1 MWYKYL
7 EQVSC
12 EKVSHERGVQRK
24 MITTVKKIIIVAP
37 VYNEEANIGEF
48 VHRLALVRE
57 PASVVGLLIVDD
69 GSSDQSVTRIEEL
82 AGSTNFPILLVRLS
96 RNFGHQNAVLAGI
109 ERACI
114 WAAEEGVEWIGLID
128 ADLQDRP
135 EHFANLAQEAD
146 GCDVVYA
153 VRKKR
158 RDGLLM
164 KLMAPMFYRILSQ
177 GAPFFIPDD
186 AGTFC
191 LMRLPV
197 VVTITKSSDNDPY
210 FPGLRAWVGF
220 RQKGVPVERDQRLA
234 GKSRVGTMGLFSLAL
249 RAMLLYSNFPYKIII
264 FSGGIIFAGSLLVSA
279 VLVVMRLMGIITI
292 PGATTIVVLQVMTLG
307 IQLVFLGLMSHMI
320 NRVKENTSRQRSWI
334 VMEERTY

>member
-1 MWYKYL
+1 M
-7 EQVSC
+7 VSFTN
-12 EKVSHERGVQRK
+12 VTHASGVEGK
-24 MITTVKKIIIVAP
+24 MITAVKKIIVVAP

-48 VHRLALVRE
+48 VRRLALVRE

-82 AGSTNFPILLVRLS
+82 AGSTDFPIRLVRLS

-114 WAAEEGVEWIGLID
+114 WAAEERVEWIGLTD

-164 KLMAPMFYRILSQ
+164 KLMAPIFYRILSQ

-197 VVTITKSSDNDPY
+197 AVTIARSSDNDPY
-210 FPGLRAWVGF
+210 FPGLRAWAGF

-234 GKSRVGTMGLFSLAL
+234 GKSKVGIKGLFSLAS
-249 RAMLLYSNFPYKIII
+249 RAMLLYSNLPYQIII
-264 FSGGIIFAGSLLVSA
+264 FSGGIIFVGSLLVSA
-279 VLVVMRLMGIITI
+279 ILVVLRLMGIITI

-307 IQLVFLGLMSHMI
+307 IQLVFLGMMSHMI
-320 NRVKENTSRQRSWI
+320 KRVKDNTSRQRSWI
-334 VMEERTY
+334 VMEERTCK

>member
-1 MWYKYL
+1 M
-7 EQVSC
+7 
-12 EKVSHERGVQRK
+12 
-24 MITTVKKIIIVAP
+24 TVKKIIVVAP

-48 VHRLALVRE
+48 IRRLALVRE
-57 PASVVGLLIVDD
+57 PVSVAGLLIVDD

-82 AGSTNFPILLVRLS
+82 AGNTAFPIRLVRLS

-109 ERACI
+109 ERACT
-114 WAAEEGVEWIGLID
+114 WAAAEGVEWIGLID
-128 ADLQDRP
+128 SDLQDRP
-135 EHFANLAQEAD
+135 EHFANLAQEAE
-146 GCDVVYA
+146 GYDVVYA

-164 KLMAPMFYRILSQ
+164 KLMAPIFYRILSH

-191 LMRLPV
+191 LMRRPV
-197 VVTITKSSDNDPY
+197 ADMITKSSDNDPY

-220 RQKGVPVERDQRLA
+220 RQKGVPVEREQRLA
-234 GKSRVGTMGLFSLAL
+234 GKSRVGVKGLFSLAL
-249 RAMLLYSNFPYKIII
+249 RAMLLYSNLPHQIIV
-264 FSGGIIFAGSLLVSA
+264 FSGGVIFAGSLLVSA
-279 VLVVMRLMGIITI
+279 ILVVMRLMGLITI

-307 IQLVFLGLMSHMI
+307 IQLVFLGLLSHMI

-334 VMEERTY
+334 VMEERTYK

>member
-1 MWYKYL
+1 MRCL
-7 EQVSC
+7 VLQVSHKS
-12 EKVSHERGVQRK
+12 EVQK
-24 MITTVKKIIIVAP
+24 QMTTAVKKIIVVAP
-37 VYNEEANIGEF
+37 IYNEEANIGEF
-48 VHRLALVRE
+48 VRRLALVRE
-57 PASVVGLLIVDD
+57 PAAVGGLLIVDD

-82 AGSTNFPILLVRLS
+82 AANAAFPIRLVRLS

-128 ADLQDRP
+128 SDLQDRP

-164 KLMAPMFYRILSQ
+164 KLMAPMFYRLLSR
-177 GAPFFIPDD
+177 GSSFFIPDD

-197 VVTITKSSDNDPY
+197 AVMITKSSDNDPY

-220 RQKGVPVERDQRLA
+220 RQKGVPVEREQRLA
-234 GKSRVGTMGLFSLAL
+234 GKSKVGTKGLFSLAL
-249 RAMLLYSNFPYKIII
+249 RAMLLYSNLPHQIIV
-264 FSGGIIFAGSLLVSA
+264 FSGSMIFAGSILVSA
-279 VLVVMRLMGIITI
+279 VLVVMRLMGLITI
-292 PGATTIVVLQVMTLG
+292 PGATTTVVLQVMTLG

-334 VMEERTY
+334 VMEERTYK